1 MSSKSK
7 KAKVAEKRLRL
18 YLKKKYGNSKPSG
31 FVTQSYD
38 KWLNY
43 LNETVNIR
51 RISK

>member
-7 KAKVAEKRLRL
+7 KEKVAEKRLKL

-31 FVTQSYD
+31 LVTQSYD

-43 LNETVNIR
+43 FNETISNR